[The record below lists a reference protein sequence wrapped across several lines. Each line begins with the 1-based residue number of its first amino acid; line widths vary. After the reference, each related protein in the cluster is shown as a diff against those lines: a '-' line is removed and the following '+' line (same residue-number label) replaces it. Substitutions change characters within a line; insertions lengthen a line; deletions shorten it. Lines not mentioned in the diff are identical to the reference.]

1 MNESL
6 VLPGNAPVGKR
17 NQVGNG
23 MYFFPFMEGDA
34 VSVFDQEAV
43 DRILII
49 GLDPLI
55 QFLQKVVHFTGISVL
70 EYGKEFVPA
79 VASDETRTGS
89 RKMQNTGKIPDQL
102 VSLDMAIMLV
112 DLVDV
117 RQVEH
122 DASQVLRHRPVQ
134 IFLDH
139 NVTAEAIGDS

>member
-1 MNESL
+1 MGLGCKEGAG
-6 VLPGNAPVGKR
+6 VPDTLPHGTAATR
-17 NQVGNG
+17 
-23 MYFFPFMEGDA
+23 
-34 VSVFDQEAV
+34 
-43 DRILII
+43 
-49 GLDPLI
+49 
-55 QFLQKVVHFTGISVL
+55 
-70 EYGKEFVPA
+70 KEFVPA

-102 VSLDMAIMLV
+102 VSLDMTIMLV

>member
-1 MNESL
+1 
-6 VLPGNAPVGKR
+6 
-17 NQVGNG
+17 
-23 MYFFPFMEGDA
+23 MEGDA

-55 QFLQKVVHFTGISVL
+55 QFFQKVVHFTGISVL

-102 VSLDMAIMLV
+102 VSLDMTIMLV

-139 NVTAEAIGDS
+139 NVTTEAIGDS